1 MAVELACYRHMRRLC
16 PRSFHQYLCGCCSR
30 MQVPV
35 ETDESMPSVT
45 ERPMPSKGRIV
56 AQPGPVWKT
65 NCISTGVATRVT
77 CNVPVDAVA
86 RTSALPLLLRCGGTN
101 EQPTAALPEHVSCC
115 RCQAQCLQGQH
126 FWSVVVLS
134 TPEGP
139 PWLVDARHRS
149 SPKLQLAKAQE
160 QSMPESQARGEMS
173 QDVCCM
179 RGCSQGKNGAE
190 ESHPEGLLLTGYPSP
205 MPVALAARFVS
216 WNVCVWISYLPSP
229 GRSKAQRRLVV
240 GSSRTV
246 SNAAQRR
253 DDIPHLMINVD

>member
-1 MAVELACYRHMRRLC
+1 
-16 PRSFHQYLCGCCSR
+16 

-65 NCISTGVATRVT
+65 NCISTGVATRCPNQCTSTSFEVWRYQRAT
-77 CNVPVDAVA
+77 NCCFA
-86 RTSALPLLLRCGGTN
+86 RACVMLPLPGPVPSRPALLECGGPLN
-101 EQPTAALPEHVSCC
+101 PVSSSHK
-115 RCQAQCLQGQH
+115 A
-126 FWSVVVLS
+126 
-134 TPEGP
+134 EGP

-246 SNAAQRR
+246 SNAATA
-253 DDIPHLMINVD
+253 P